1 MRTVLVGIT
10 GCIAAYKACYIVRG
24 LQKAGLRVKV
34 VMTEHATHFVGPTT
48 FRALT
53 HEEVAVDLFD
63 NPSDPIHHIS
73 LAKECDLFV
82 IAPATGNVCAKIA
95 NGLADDLLTTTALAT
110 KAPLVIA
117 PAMNDGMWEDQK
129 TQENITA
136 LEERGVR
143 IVAPGYGHLACGGEP
158 AKGRM
163 EEPEVIV
170 EAVLDEL
177 SRMRDLEGKRFL
189 ITAGP
194 TREYL
199 DPVRFVSN
207 PSSGKTGFA
216 VAAEAAARGA
226 QVTLVSG
233 PVEIGDPAGVDV
245 VRVTSA
251 LEMLEACEAVYGSA
265 DAAIFTAAVSDWR
278 PAEYFPEKVK
288 SGKEDKNAA
297 GEKQVA
303 FVSNPDIAATLGATK
318 RAGQVQVV
326 YAAETENVLA
336 SAHGKLERKNA
347 DLCVANDVSGERG
360 FGSADNEVWF
370 VTADGEDKLPV
381 MGKRAIARQLVD
393 KVCTL
398 LG

>member
-1 MRTVLVGIT
+1 MKTVLVGIT

-24 LQKAGLRVKV
+24 LQKAGCRVKV

-117 PAMNDGMWEDQK
+117 PAMNDGMWEDEK
-129 TQENITA
+129 TQANISK
-136 LEERGVR
+136 LEDLGIR
-143 IVAPGYGHLACGGEP
+143 IVAPGYGHLACGGAP

-177 SRMRDLEGKRFL
+177 SRMRDLEGKRVL
-189 ITAGP
+189 VTAGP

-233 PVEIGDPAGVDV
+233 PVGLGDPAGVDV

-251 LEMLEACEAVYGSA
+251 LEMLEACEAVYPSA

-278 PAEYFPEKVK
+278 PAEYSPEKIK
-288 SGKEDKNAA
+288 SGKETKQA
-297 GEKQVA
+297 GEKQVS
-303 FVSNPDIAATLGATK
+303 FVANPDIAATLGATK

-326 YAAETENVLA
+326 YAAETESVLA

-360 FGSADNEVWF
+360 FASADNEVWF
-370 VTADGEDKLPV
+370 VTADGEEKLPV
-381 MGKRAIARQLVD
+381 MGKRAIARKLVD
-393 KVCTL
+393 KVRDL

>member
-1 MRTVLVGIT
+1 MKTVLVGIT

-24 LQKAGLRVKV
+24 LQKAVCRVKV
-34 VMTEHATHFVGPTT
+34 VMTEHATHFVGSTT

-117 PAMNDGMWEDQK
+117 PAMNDGMWEDEK
-129 TQENITA
+129 TQANISK
-136 LEERGVR
+136 LEDLGIR
-143 IVAPGYGHLACGGEP
+143 IVAPGYGHLACGGAP

-177 SRMRDLEGKRFL
+177 SRMRDLEGKRVL
-189 ITAGP
+189 VTAGP

-216 VAAEAAARGA
+216 IAAEAAARGA

-233 PVEIGDPAGVDV
+233 PVSLGDPAGVDV

-251 LEMLEACEAVYGSA
+251 LEMLEACEAVYPSA

-278 PAEYFPEKVK
+278 PAEYSPEKIK
-288 SGKEDKNAA
+288 SGKETKQA
-297 GEKQVA
+297 GEKQVS
-303 FVSNPDIAATLGATK
+303 FVANPDIAATLGATK

-360 FGSADNEVWF
+360 FASADNEVWF
-370 VTADGEDKLPV
+370 VTADGEEKLPV
-381 MGKRAIARQLVD
+381 MGKRAIARKLVD
-393 KVCTL
+393 KVRDL

>member
-1 MRTVLVGIT
+1 MKTVLVGIT

-24 LQKAGLRVKV
+24 LQKAGCRVKV
-34 VMTEHATHFVGPTT
+34 VMTEHATHFVGSTT

-95 NGLADDLLTTTALAT
+95 NGLADDLLTTTTLAT

-117 PAMNDGMWEDQK
+117 PAMNDGMWEDEK
-129 TQENITA
+129 TQANISK
-136 LEERGVR
+136 LEDLGIR
-143 IVAPGYGHLACGGEP
+143 IVAPGYGHLACGGAP

-177 SRMRDLEGKRFL
+177 SRMRDLEGKRVL
-189 ITAGP
+189 VTAGP

-216 VAAEAAARGA
+216 IAAEAAARGA

-233 PVEIGDPAGVDV
+233 PVSLGDPAGVDV

-251 LEMLEACEAVYGSA
+251 LEMLEACEAVYPSA

-278 PAEYFPEKVK
+278 PAEYSPEKIK
-288 SGKEDKNAA
+288 SGKETKQA
-297 GEKQVA
+297 GEKQVS
-303 FVSNPDIAATLGATK
+303 FVANPDIAATLGATK

-360 FGSADNEVWF
+360 FASADNEVWF
-370 VTADGEDKLPV
+370 VTADGEEKLPV
-381 MGKRAIARQLVD
+381 MGKRAIARKLVD
-393 KVCTL
+393 KVRDL